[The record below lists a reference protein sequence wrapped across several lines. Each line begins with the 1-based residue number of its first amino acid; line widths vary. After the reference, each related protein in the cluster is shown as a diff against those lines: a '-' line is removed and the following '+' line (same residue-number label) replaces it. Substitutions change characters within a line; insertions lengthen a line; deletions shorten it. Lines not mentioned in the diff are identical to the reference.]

1 MINLVLEC
9 IDRLHVYSSAAH
21 FADVAGKEA
30 GESWKSIL
38 NSLYELLGM
47 IHISALSICTH
58 QYPLKP
64 ADCDSTEFCCTRE
77 MHCVHN
83 HSLVHC

>member
-30 GESWKSIL
+30 GETWKSIL
-38 NSLYELLGM
+38 NSLYELLGKTRVYLE
-47 IHISALSICTH
+47 IHLLPNKHT
-58 QYPLKP
+58 LKIP
-64 ADCDSTEFCCTRE
+64 KHWNF
-77 MHCVHN
+77 V
-83 HSLVHC
+83 LLLL